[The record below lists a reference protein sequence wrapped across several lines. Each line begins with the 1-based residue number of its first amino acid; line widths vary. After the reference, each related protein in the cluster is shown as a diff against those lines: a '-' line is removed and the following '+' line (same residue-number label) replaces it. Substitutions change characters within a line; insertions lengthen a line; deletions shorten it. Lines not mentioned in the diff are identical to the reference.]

1 MAPIVQPCFLYY
13 IAELYFYS
21 LYHYRCTA
29 TGISKVLHVVFYI
42 SKCVYSLFGTRSQLN
57 LLHFFK
63 CMVQELKRK
72 WFLYKISPT
81 NHSSQFD
88 NEAFLHVELSC
99 FLEIKKLDGDGKNR
113 NAQGMSNSMA
123 QEFFQLQIHLSQ
135 NFINHKSSNSVISSS
150 SQNIQVESIQTL
162 LVQIFCRTS
171 LSSKCSAI

>member
-13 IAELYFYS
+13 IAELYFHS

-42 SKCVYSLFGTRSQLN
+42 SKCVQFFRYTELVE

-123 QEFFQLQIHLSQ
+123 QEFFAT
-135 NFINHKSSNSVISSS
+135 NTFI
-150 SQNIQVESIQTL
+150 
-162 LVQIFCRTS
+162 
-171 LSSKCSAI
+171 SKFH